1 MNLMK
6 LEALALVT
14 ALGLSGCGA
23 SDNDWANQ
31 DPSAKVAS
39 TESFDIAQTWTNFNQ
54 DPQTASM
61 TMSGSCTGTL
71 ILTSTSALTVS
82 GAYRYNQNIVNR
94 RYNTCVAPFV
104 TTVTTYSTVAY
115 FDYSTAVPLLKNVRY
130 TYGATTNVWRT
141 PANFP
146 SAAKVGDTGLIGVI
160 DNYTT
165 ASPVTKSGVEEWS
178 YAIEM
183 DTASSVVLNLIVK
196 AYSTSTSTTATD
208 YLSAPLL
215 QTEQYRYLV
224 RPNNSMRMVSYDI
237 EKSTGF
243 KLHAQ

>member
-1 MNLMK
+1 MK
-6 LEALALVT
+6 LEVPTILLALT
-14 ALGLSGCGA
+14 LTLSGCGA
-23 SDNDWANQ
+23 SDDDWANK

-39 TESFDIAQTWTNFNQ
+39 TQIFDIAQTWTNFNL

-61 TMSGSCTGTL
+61 TISGSCTGTL
-71 ILTSTSALTVS
+71 ILTNTSAMTVS

-104 TTVTTYSTVAY
+104 TTVSTYSTVAY

-130 TYGATTNVWRT
+130 TYGTTTNVWRS
-141 PANFP
+141 PADFP
-146 SAAKVGDTGLIGVI
+146 SAAKVGDSGLIGVI

-165 ASPVTKSGVEEWS
+165 ASPVTKAGIEEWT

-196 AYSTSTSTTATD
+196 AYNTTTSTTATD
-208 YLSAPLL
+208 YLSAPVV
-215 QTEQYRYLV
+215 QTEQYRYRV
-224 RPNNSMRMVSYDI
+224 GPNNTMKMLSYDI

>member
-1 MNLMK
+1 MK
-6 LEALALVT
+6 LEVLTAMMVLV
-14 ALGLSGCGA
+14 LSGCGA
-23 SDNDWANQ
+23 SDDDWANK

-39 TESFDIAQTWTNFNQ
+39 TQIFDIAQTWTNFNL

-61 TMSGSCTGTL
+61 TISGSCTGTL
-71 ILTSTSALTVS
+71 ILTNTSAMTVS

-104 TTVTTYSTVAY
+104 TTVSTYSTVAY

-130 TYGATTNVWRT
+130 TYGTTTNVWRS
-141 PANFP
+141 PADFP
-146 SAAKVGDTGLIGVI
+146 SAAKVGDSGLIGVI

-165 ASPVTKSGVEEWS
+165 ASPVTKAGVEEWT

-196 AYSTSTSTTATD
+196 AYNTTTSTTATD
-208 YLSAPLL
+208 YLSAPVV
-215 QTEQYRYLV
+215 QTEQYRYRV
-224 RPNNSMRMVSYDI
+224 GPNNTMKMLSYDI

>member
-1 MNLMK
+1 MK
-6 LEALALVT
+6 LEVPTILLALT
-14 ALGLSGCGA
+14 LTLSGCGA
-23 SDNDWANQ
+23 SDDDWANK

-39 TESFDIAQTWTNFNQ
+39 TQIFDIAQTWTNFNL

-61 TMSGSCTGTL
+61 TISGSCTGTL
-71 ILTSTSALTVS
+71 ILTNTSAMTVS

-104 TTVTTYSTVAY
+104 TTVSTYSTVAY

-130 TYGATTNVWRT
+130 TYGTTTNVWRS
-141 PANFP
+141 PADFP
-146 SAAKVGDTGLIGVI
+146 SAAKVGDSGLIGVI

-165 ASPVTKSGVEEWS
+165 ASPVTKAGVEEWT

-196 AYSTSTSTTATD
+196 AYNTTTSTTATD
-208 YLSAPLL
+208 YLSAPVV
-215 QTEQYRYLV
+215 QTEQYRYRVGPSNTMKML
-224 RPNNSMRMVSYDI
+224 SYDI

>member
-1 MNLMK
+1 MK
-6 LEALALVT
+6 LEVPTILLALT
-14 ALGLSGCGA
+14 LTLSGCGA
-23 SDNDWANQ
+23 SDDDWANK

-39 TESFDIAQTWTNFNQ
+39 TQIFDIAQTWTNFNL

-61 TMSGSCTGTL
+61 TISGSCTGTL
-71 ILTSTSALTVS
+71 ILTNTSAMTVS

-104 TTVTTYSTVAY
+104 TTVSTYSTVAY

-130 TYGATTNVWRT
+130 TYGTTTNVWRS
-141 PANFP
+141 PADFP
-146 SAAKVGDTGLIGVI
+146 SAAKVGDSGLIGVI

-165 ASPVTKSGVEEWS
+165 ASSVTKAGIEEWT

-196 AYSTSTSTTATD
+196 AYNTTTSTTATD
-208 YLSAPLL
+208 YLSAPVV
-215 QTEQYRYLV
+215 QTEQYRYRVGPSNTMKML
-224 RPNNSMRMVSYDI
+224 SYDI

>member
-1 MNLMK
+1 MK
-6 LEALALVT
+6 LEVPTILLALT
-14 ALGLSGCGA
+14 LTLSGCGA
-23 SDNDWANQ
+23 SDDDWANK

-39 TESFDIAQTWTNFNQ
+39 TQIFDIAQTWTNFNL

-61 TMSGSCTGTL
+61 TISGSCTGTL
-71 ILTSTSALTVS
+71 ILTNTSAMTVS

-104 TTVTTYSTVAY
+104 TTVSTYSTVAY

-130 TYGATTNVWRT
+130 TYGTTTNVWRS
-141 PANFP
+141 PADFP
-146 SAAKVGDTGLIGVI
+146 SAAKVGDSGLIGVI

-165 ASPVTKSGVEEWS
+165 ASPVTKAGIEEWT

-196 AYSTSTSTTATD
+196 AYNTTTSTTATD
-208 YLSAPLL
+208 YLSAPVV
-215 QTEQYRYLV
+215 QTEQYRYRVGPSNTMKML
-224 RPNNSMRMVSYDI
+224 SYDI

>member
-1 MNLMK
+1 MK
-6 LEALALVT
+6 LVVLTLMVALV
-14 ALGLSGCGA
+14 LSGCGA
-23 SDNDWANQ
+23 SDDDWASK

-39 TESFDIAQTWTNFNQ
+39 ANSFDIAQTWTNFNL

-61 TMSGSCTGTL
+61 TISGSCTGTL
-71 ILTSTSALTVS
+71 ILTNTSAMTVS

-94 RYNTCVAPFV
+94 RYNTCIAPFV
-104 TTVTTYSTVAY
+104 TTVSTYSTVAY
-115 FDYSTAVPLLKNVRY
+115 FNYSTAAPLLKNVRY
-130 TYGATTNVWRT
+130 TYGTTTNDWRV

-165 ASPVTKSGVEEWS
+165 ASPVTKAGVEEWS

-183 DTASSVVLNLIVK
+183 DTASSVVFNLIVK
-196 AYSTSTSTTATD
+196 AYNTTTSTTATD
-208 YLSAPLL
+208 YLSAPVI

-224 RPNNSMRMVSYDI
+224 GPNNSMKMVSYDI

-243 KLHAQ
+243 KFHAQ